1 MDGNLILYIKVF
13 CATFCAKGAAFVAIV
28 EAGISFSLALGRL
41 SFAFS
46 TIWKYNSFFLSKCL
60 SPEKINDSGSS
71 RENKDMF

>member
-46 TIWKYNSFFLSKCL
+46 TI
-60 SPEKINDSGSS
+60 
-71 RENKDMF
+71 